1 MNSQRG
7 GLFVYRKLS
16 YMDSHKVRFSLVF
29 AHQNNGY
36 ECEHVNDI
44 RHGEFVLQIS
54 QIAFDT

>member
-1 MNSQRG
+1 M
-7 GLFVYRKLS
+7 YRKLS